1 MTGVSGIGAFKPSVS
16 RAIFI
21 LLIALGLA
29 SFSGGLMKVL
39 TDTMEPALISFF
51 RFLGYLIILFPLAL
65 YKHGKKVLKPAHPK
79 VQIVRGI
86 ALVLGNAAFI
96 YGVQHVDYA
105 NSIAILYIYPFLMI
119 GLSVWILNESVSRG
133 TWLGV
138 LGGFLGVIL
147 VLRPNIMQMD
157 FNGLFIVF
165 TGLMVALQMLLNRK
179 LGMATSPL
187 IVAVWGAFIAC
198 LLSSLFVPF
207 FWNVPGK
214 TEIFVILILSV
225 TTALSQTLMIVAM
238 SWASADRVA
247 PFTYF
252 EIPSATLVGF
262 LLFETLPDL
271 TSWVGMALIIFSG
284 VLVKV
289 FSNNSQLRTRDKF

>member
-1 MTGVSGIGAFKPSVS
+1 MTGASGIGAFKPSVS

-79 VQIVRGI
+79 VQIFRGI